1 MYIPDESGINS
12 LGGFAYQ
19 IKVFVSY
26 MLSMDEG
33 MQAEFETVDDIAI
46 SKMTSDII
54 DDNEDKFRNLIV
66 SANGIKAIQVKRTS
80 ITEKVAKQVLFNW
93 MLLEK
98 SGKTITNYILFT
110 DKSYKNS
117 DIVFDV
123 SAEVLYEE
131 ILNSKKSE
139 KATIT
144 KIKKEYENDKYRF
157 LNVYERVKNKYTFMA
172 VDSIDEEISEKCKV
186 LFKKAGVNRIT
197 YCNRIQ
203 ELLRHITFKIMQS
216 VNEKK
221 PYIVSYEEM
230 ISYSEDICTRFTD
243 QYIYPLYS
251 EFKKLNKIDL
261 TDLKIAQSREYRQ
274 LLACKMPRYLIER
287 HLQYSSYYK
296 NIYYK
301 YLEINKTRKIQE
313 IEETTY
319 ENFEDA
325 KYKLQISGTD
335 TPMNRLEETKK
346 RSNSYADSEQIR
358 YGAGIYLTRE
368 DGIEHQISW
377 EDEDNAE
384 T

>member
-203 ELLRHITFKIMQS
+203 ELLRHITFKI
-216 VNEKK
+216 
-221 PYIVSYEEM
+221 
-230 ISYSEDICTRFTD
+230 T
-243 QYIYPLYS
+243 
-251 EFKKLNKIDL
+251 
-261 TDLKIAQSREYRQ
+261 
-274 LLACKMPRYLIER
+274 
-287 HLQYSSYYK
+287 
-296 NIYYK
+296 
-301 YLEINKTRKIQE
+301 KT
-313 IEETTY
+313 
-319 ENFEDA
+319 
-325 KYKLQISGTD
+325 
-335 TPMNRLEETKK
+335 
-346 RSNSYADSEQIR
+346 
-358 YGAGIYLTRE
+358 
-368 DGIEHQISW
+368 
-377 EDEDNAE
+377 
-384 T
+384 